1 MNLTLSKTI
10 KVLIVDD
17 SAVVRKVL
25 TQNLGKDSNIE
36 VVGTAPDPYVA
47 RERIL
52 ELKPDVLVLDVEMPR
67 MDGITFL
74 DKLMRARP
82 MPVIIFSSLTPKGSQ
97 MALEAMQSGAVDVV
111 CKAGEAYKVGDAIED
126 LIQKIKAASRA
137 NIDHLI
143 NNIKNK
149 PKKSQ
154 RLSLAV
160 TTHKILAIGA
170 STGGVQALSTVI
182 KMMPPNSPGTV
193 IVQHM
198 PPNFTKSFASRLN
211 DECDVSV
218 KEAQDGDHVLPG
230 QVLIAPGG
238 YHMVLS
244 RSGASYYVKIKDGP
258 RIKHQKPSVD
268 VLFDSVSQYAG
279 ANAVGVILTGMG
291 DDGAEGMLKMK
302 QAGAKTVAQDEESC
316 VVYGM
321 PAAAVKIGAA
331 DHQVSLSKVAET
343 VLKLL

>member
-1 MNLTLSKTI
+1 MILTANKTI
-10 KVLIVDD
+10 KVLVVDD

-25 TQNLGKDSNIE
+25 TQNLGNDSNIE
-36 VVGTAPDPYVA
+36 VVGTAPDPYIA

-52 ELKPDVLVLDVEMPR
+52 DLKPDVLVLDVEMPR

-74 DKLMRARP
+74 DKLMRAKP

-97 MALEAMQSGAVDVV
+97 MAMEAMQCGAVDVV

-126 LIQKIKAASRA
+126 LIQKVKAASKV
-137 NIDHLI
+137 NVEHLVK
-143 NNIKNK
+143 NLKNRIKPAK
-149 PKKSQ
+149 
-154 RLSLAV
+154 RLSLSV

-198 PPNFTKSFASRLN
+198 PPNFTKSFANRLN
-211 DECDVSV
+211 DECDVTV
-218 KEAQDGDHVLPG
+218 KEAQDGDRVLPG
-230 QVLIAPGG
+230 HVLIAPGG

-244 RSGASYYVKIKDGP
+244 RSGANYYVKIKDGP

-302 QAGAKTVAQDEESC
+302 QAGARTVAQDEESS

-331 DHQVSLSKVAET
+331 EKQVSLNQVAET

>member
-1 MNLTLSKTI
+1 MNLIANKTI
-10 KVLIVDD
+10 KVLVVDD

-97 MALEAMQSGAVDVV
+97 MAMEAMQCGAVDVV
-111 CKAGEAYKVGDAIED
+111 SKAGEAYKVGDAIED
-126 LIQKIKAASRA
+126 LIQKVKAASKVNVDR
-137 NIDHLI
+137 LVK
-143 NNIKNK
+143 NIKNK
-149 PKKSQ
+149 PIRAQ
-154 RLSLAV
+154 RLSLSV

-170 STGGVQALSTVI
+170 STGGVQAITTVI
-182 KMMPPNSPGTV
+182 KMMPANSPGTV

-198 PPNFTKSFASRLN
+198 PPNFTKSFATRLN
-211 DECDVSV
+211 EECDVVV

-238 YHMVLS
+238 YHMVLA

-291 DDGAEGMLKMK
+291 DDGAEGLLKMK
-302 QAGAKTVAQDEESC
+302 EAGAKTIAQDEESS

-331 DHQVSLSKVAET
+331 DKQVTLCKVAET